1 MQITKSLKINSKE
14 ASLLY
19 NKLVSKGFK
28 EGKIPNPYVMWRLE
42 GLNTT
47 VMYYS
52 SGSLVSQGEFDVTS
66 VLTEEGSKSFSP
78 HLGNDEV
85 GKGDYYGPL
94 VVCSV
99 FVDAHVRDLAI
110 SLGVA
115 DSKKISDPK
124 IVDIFNQL
132 KDSVVYSSEIV
143 LPSRYNEELRMFKN
157 VSYFLA
163 SLHASCAK
171 QLVEKLGEE
180 NVYNCVVD
188 QFSADKGR
196 LVKAFEKVR
205 VNLVQF
211 HKGESDIAVALASI
225 FARAIFLREWGI
237 MNEKYSLDFP
247 KGATDVIRFGKEF
260 VEKYGE
266 KELYNVAKISFRT
279 TSQILSSF

>member
-1 MQITKSLKINSKE
+1 MQVTKSLKINKDE
-14 ASLLY
+14 AKKLNSLLT
-19 NKLVSKGFK
+19 SKGFR
-28 EGKIPNPYVMWRLE
+28 EGKIPNPYVLWRLE

-66 VLTEEGSKSFSP
+66 LLLEGSSTEFKP

-99 FVDAHVRDLAI
+99 FVDENVRAKAI
-110 SLGVA
+110 ELGVA

-124 IVDIFNQL
+124 IVKIFEALNE
-132 KDSVVYSSEIV
+132 SVLYHCEIL
-143 LPSRYNEELRMFKN
+143 LPERYNEDIRKFKN
-157 VSYFLA
+157 VAYMLA
-163 SLHASCAK
+163 DTHAECAK
-171 QLVEKLGEE
+171 SLSEKLGE
-180 NVYNCVVD
+180 VKYDCVVD

-196 LVKAFEKVR
+196 LSKAFDGVN

-211 HKGESDIAVALASI
+211 HKGESDIAVALASV
-225 FARAIFLREWGI
+225 FARAIFLKEWGK

-247 KGATDVIRFGKEF
+247 KGATDVINFGKEF
-260 VEKYGE
+260 VAKYGQQ
-266 KELYNVAKISFRT
+266 ELYNVAKISFRT
-279 TSQILSSF
+279 TSQILSAF